1 MMLLISSHEVIP
13 KRLEKKYSP
22 PAALKIIIKNKWRCR
37 MKSINN
43 KKNDN
48 ITCKREMLGK
58 RIQQNPT
65 NRNRMDGPLAIKGLR
80 SKHTAVAC

>member
-1 MMLLISSHEVIP
+1 
-13 KRLEKKYSP
+13 
-22 PAALKIIIKNKWRCR
+22 